1 MKKYLILYLFI
12 LFTTSLFAMVNPE
25 TIIAKIEETDL
36 WCFDEKQ
43 AVIEEKPY
51 IKLTYQTATDFTR
64 ITRNSL
70 NYDLYPNQK
79 KMTYDDLKKVF
90 KSCNNLMFGRSYSTI
105 AEYSWYEG
113 KNLSYSVQYTQIKTG
128 CPIDGAGTYVI
139 RVFFEDSVLT
149 VLLRDESNNIEQN
162 KGYDSLSDLLLY
174 KDGQLLDENT
184 GKERTKGY
192 YWKDEE
198 SIKVFYRLLQNKDSS
213 LPDSAIK
220 FQEAAEEIFD
230 ILNNYK

>member
-25 TIIAKIEETDL
+25 TVIAKIEENDL

-90 KSCNNLMFGRSYSTI
+90 KTCNNLMFGYSYSSVG
-105 AEYSWYEG
+105 EYSWIDG
-113 KNLSYSVQYTQIKTG
+113 KYCSYSVDYSQIKTER
-128 CPIDGAGTYVI
+128 PIDGAGTYVI
-139 RVFFEDSVLT
+139 RVFFENSVLT
-149 VLLRDESNNIEQN
+149 ILLKDVTNNIERN
-162 KGYDSLSDLLLY
+162 KEYDALGDLLFY
-174 KDGQLLDENT
+174 KDGKLLDKNK
-184 GKERTKGY
+184 GQERTKGY
-192 YWKDEE
+192 YWKSEE

-220 FQEAAEEIFD
+220 FQEAAEAIFD